1 MRVKAKVD
9 RILSTNEHTRN
20 SDKLLILETWNLEG
34 LGLSDTQR
42 RIFLD
47 KCTTPESITR
57 ARRSLKDK
65 YPANEKVTEYRYK
78 RFEQYR
84 SGSWELG
91 DEY

>member
-1 MRVKAKVD
+1 MRVKAKVE
-9 RILSTNEHTRN
+9 RVLQVSEESRN
-20 SDKLLILETWNLEG
+20 SDKKLLLNLWALEG
-34 LGLSDTQR
+34 LGLSDTQMK
-42 RIFLD
+42 IFLD